1 MSETH
6 DEEHTCTYRCL
17 PWTLSFYLVSC
28 TKSRIAHSC
37 RDKFHKQV
45 LYFSHAVPY
54 VEQTLLKN
62 TQGGNIY
69 GHIKAKNFT
78 EVTQELHHHKTVR
91 KRASIQNKAWD
102 ARQLWERLE
111 SKEKKCERF
120 SSIFQK
126 LFFL

>member
-1 MSETH
+1 MEIHMIEVPETH
-6 DEEHTCTYRCL
+6 YEECIHIHRVFNMDFFL
-17 PWTLSFYLVSC
+17 FFSFYLVSC
-28 TKSRIAHSC
+28 TKSWITHSC

-78 EVTQELHHHKTVR
+78 KVTQELHYHETIR
-91 KRASIQNKAWD
+91 KRASIKNEAWD

-111 SKEKKCERF
+111 SKEKM
-120 SSIFQK
+120 
-126 LFFL
+126 